1 MFRSVWKEVKRVC
14 ALAGFRF
21 LDKSDM
27 AYAARLFKAGL
38 SAREVAD
45 RVLQSIYGLD
55 KCYDC

>member
-1 MFRSVWKEVKRVC
+1 MFRKVWREVKRVC
-14 ALAGFRF
+14 TLAGFRF
-21 LDKSDM
+21 LDKTDM

-38 SAREVAD
+38 SSREVAD